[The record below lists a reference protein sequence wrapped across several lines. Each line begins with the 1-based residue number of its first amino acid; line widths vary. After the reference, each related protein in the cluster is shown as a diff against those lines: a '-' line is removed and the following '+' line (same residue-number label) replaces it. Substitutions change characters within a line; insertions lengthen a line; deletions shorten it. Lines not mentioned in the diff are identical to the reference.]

1 MKKYLNGPVK
11 YFMFSMALVLFG
23 LLAEA
28 QQKPHFNHTTI
39 YVVNLEKS
47 ADWYEKVLQLT
58 RISEPFHDNRHVWF
72 KMGDHD
78 QLHVV
83 SGAKEMAAHDINIH
97 LAFSVKDLPAFM
109 KQLDALDIKYGNWAG
124 DPKKTITRPDKVDQI
139 YFQDPDG
146 YWIEV
151 NNDGF

>member
-1 MKKYLNGPVK
+1 MLVALLI
-11 YFMFSMALVLFG
+11 FFIISTMFLPGISVF
-23 LLAEA
+23 A

-47 ADWYEKVLQLT
+47 GDFYEHVLLLT
-58 RISEPFHDNRHVWF
+58 KISEPFHDNRHIWF
-72 KMGDHD
+72 KIGDHD

-83 SGAKEMAAHDINIH
+83 GGAKETISHDINIH
-97 LAFSVKDLPAFM
+97 LAFSVPDLPAFM
-109 KQLDALDIKYGNWAG
+109 KHLDAMDVKYGNWVG